1 MALTSG
7 GAEIPSARGGK
18 CFRWAKTR
26 SYKTPVPGCS
36 AQVRQATV
44 NEIRPGGIR
53 IAELN
58 DRFSPILSLHD
69 PSPETMKIRR
79 VVSLTVLLSFVFL
92 ALSGIMLFLSPQG
105 RVAYWSGWTL
115 FGLSKEQ
122 YSAIHTTF
130 MTLFLVGGIWH
141 IVLNWRPIT
150 GYLKDRS
157 KKIRLFTPESSV
169 AMALTVLFLVG
180 PLIGLFP
187 FQQFLDAGEEIKGY
201 WESVNGSPPWG
212 HAEENSLRR
221 FCRGM
226 EDFERVENRRSVTI
240 DCDAAL
246 EALRAQGL
254 AVEGLDQRM
263 LEIAQANG
271 TTPQA
276 LSAIILQVAEPVGE
290 GREASAAPA
299 EIPEGRFVKPYS
311 GLGRITLTEYATEYG
326 YDLQELLGILT
337 TAGLELDPEARLRDE
352 ASRLG
357 IAPEDIISAL
367 NGEGEG

>member
-1 MALTSG
+1 
-7 GAEIPSARGGK
+7 
-18 CFRWAKTR
+18 
-26 SYKTPVPGCS
+26 
-36 AQVRQATV
+36 
-44 NEIRPGGIR
+44 
-53 IAELN
+53 
-58 DRFSPILSLHD
+58 
-69 PSPETMKIRR
+69 MKVRR

-115 FGLSKEQ
+115 FGLSKDE

-169 AMALTVLFLVG
+169 ALALTLLFLLG
-180 PLIGLFP
+180 PLAGFFP
-187 FQQFLDAGEEIKGY
+187 FKQFLDAGEGIKAH
-201 WESVNGSPPWG
+201 WESVMGSPPWG

-226 EDFERVENRRSVTI
+226 EDFERLENRRSVVI

-246 EALRAQGL
+246 EALRSRGL

-263 LEIAQANG
+263 IEIAQANG

-276 LSAIILQVAEPVGE
+276 LAAIIIQVAEPVAE
-290 GREASAAPA
+290 GAGGSADLA
-299 EIPEGRFVKPYS
+299 EIPQGRFVQPYS
-311 GLGRITLTEYATEYG
+311 GLGRITLRGYAEEYG
-326 YDLQELLGILT
+326 YELQELLQILSR
-337 TAGLELDPEARLRDE
+337 ADLAVDPDVRLRDE
-352 ASRLG
+352 AARLDM
-357 IAPEDIISAL
+357 APEDIISAL
-367 NGEGEG
+367 NQTGS